1 MNCEIQYARHAC
13 EYSEFFIRF
22 ASTMFIDGD
31 KNELASFDKYL
42 NMPAKNKLFANRST
56 LDSVCHPKV
65 HAFELTYIHTAIYR
79 AHIFSLL
86 VSHRNHKKYN
96 WIVLIKKK
104 NDYRSNNSNTS
115 RRCVLNF
122 NFFHQAASLRL
133 STPIPLVSSFAI
145 DVFFVRFCGVHKAA
159 HGPILFAHNLSI
171 EVDIVMDFLSVRFH
185 FVASRCE

>member
-96 WIVLIKKK
+96 WIVLIKKMIIDQTIVTPVGDAYWILIFSTK
-104 NDYRSNNSNTS
+104 LLLCDWVRRSRSSPHLQLTS
-115 RRCVLNF
+115 FSC
-122 NFFHQAASLRL
+122 AS
-133 STPIPLVSSFAI
+133 
-145 DVFFVRFCGVHKAA
+145 
-159 HGPILFAHNLSI
+159 
-171 EVDIVMDFLSVRFH
+171 
-185 FVASRCE
+185 VASTRPHTDPFYLHTIYLSRSTSLWIFFRFAFIL